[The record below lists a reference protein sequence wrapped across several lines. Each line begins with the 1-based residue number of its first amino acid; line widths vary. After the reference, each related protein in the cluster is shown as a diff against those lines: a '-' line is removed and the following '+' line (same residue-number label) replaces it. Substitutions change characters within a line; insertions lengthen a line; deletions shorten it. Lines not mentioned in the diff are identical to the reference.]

1 MKKHDSK
8 KNGYLFCAFA
18 ILLSV
23 MTLFTSCGAKTQN
36 GEKRKML
43 RFEETVINSEIGKE
57 TAVEKIDYKIVG
69 DKLLA
74 AYYGYS
80 LNANTVECKWGV
92 MDQDGR
98 CICEH
103 ALSGEQYICD
113 LAITDDGTVVIALLD
128 EDGKANINIRDLDNH
143 VLKQYSDEDNGSSFD
158 NLYCYNEGIL
168 AEGSGERFCFDYDL
182 NLLNRASVDDD
193 HIMYYLSKKGNL
205 YEKYRGD
212 EGGCKWAKFDIDTGK
227 GKNIAIDVDFEKYNL
242 CDGSMISD
250 FALYDGKGIYIFDE
264 NDNRLT
270 KIFDFM
276 DSYISNNY
284 DYGMYTIIS
293 KNEIMCCENT
303 VSGWDDSSTQK
314 IVSFRCAD
322 GNEERIIIK
331 VASLEANNELKNRA
345 VAFNKGNSE
354 YAIEILDYSQYKS
367 YEDQNGDINKL
378 NLDLASQKDIDILVL
393 NKSVSMNRF
402 AGGGFLEDL
411 TEYIESDNEISR
423 EDLFNCVIS
432 ATTFGDEI
440 LYIVPQFELETVIG
454 KKSIVGEMSGWNA
467 DEFVSFMNDHA
478 KMEMFYGISR
488 ARLFEKMLSLN
499 MGNYVDKVEKK
510 CNFESEDFIE
520 LLNLVKLLDKNAVD
534 AEYDSE
540 KEADAFRNNKAA
552 LCCTGLSGI
561 EYYKYYLRGIMGE
574 DITLIGYPTYDRDG
588 AGICCD
594 AAYAIVKNSR
604 EKEAAW
610 NFIREVLLPDYQNE
624 YVYNIPA
631 VRASFEKKIAEE
643 LEKESEEYYF
653 GNAIVVAEP
662 LNMQELNYYQN
673 YIDSLTKTLNYE
685 EEIISII
692 EEEAEAFFAENK
704 TAEEVA
710 KVIQSRVTIW
720 LNEK

>member
-1 MKKHDSK
+1 MKRHDSQ
-8 KNGYLFCAFA
+8 KNGYFFYAVA
-18 ILLSV
+18 ILLLV
-23 MTLFTSCGAKTQN
+23 MTLFASCGYKTKN
-36 GEKRKML
+36 GEKRKIL
-43 RFEETVINSEIGKE
+43 RFEEKVINSEIGKD

-80 LNANTVECKWGV
+80 LNASTVECKWG
-92 MDQDGR
+92 MLERDGR
-98 CICEH
+98 CVCEH
-103 ALSGEQYICD
+103 TLSGEQYICD
-113 LAITDDGTVVIALLD
+113 LEITDDGTVAIALLD
-128 EDGKANINIRDLDNH
+128 EDGKAKINIRDLDNH
-143 VLKQYSDEDNGSSFD
+143 VLKQYSDEDSSSSFD
-158 NLYCYNEGIL
+158 NLYCYKEGIL
-168 AEGSGERFCFDYDL
+168 ADGSGERFCFDYDL

-193 HIMYYLSKKGNL
+193 HIKYYVSEKGNL
-205 YEKYRGD
+205 YEEYRG
-212 EGGCKWAKFDIDTGK
+212 EGGSYEWAKFDIDTGK
-227 GKNIAIDVDFEKYNL
+227 GKNIASDVDFEKYYL
-242 CDGSMISD
+242 CNGSMISD
-250 FALYDGKGIYIFDE
+250 FALYDDKGIYIFDE
-264 NDNRLT
+264 NDSKLT

-284 DYGMYTIIS
+284 DYGMYTILS
-293 KNEIMCCENT
+293 KKEIMCCENS

-314 IVSFRCAD
+314 IVLLRCAD
-322 GNEERIIIK
+322 GSEERIIIN
-331 VASLEANNELKNRA
+331 VASLEASNELKNRA
-345 VAFNKGNSE
+345 VEFNKGNSE
-354 YAIEILDYSQYKS
+354 YAIEIVDYSQYKS
-367 YEDQNGDINKL
+367 YEDQNGDISKL
-378 NLDLASQKDIDILVL
+378 NLDLVSKKDIDILVL

-423 EDLFNCVIS
+423 EDLFDCVIS

-467 DEFVSFMNDHA
+467 NEFANFMNDHA
-478 KMEMFYGISR
+478 EMEMFYGISR
-488 ARLFEKMLSLN
+488 TRLFEKMLSLN
-499 MGNYVDKVEKK
+499 MGNYVDNIEKK

-520 LLNLVKLLDKNAVD
+520 LLNLAKLLDKNTVD

-540 KEADAFRNNKAA
+540 KEADAFRNDKVA

-574 DITLIGYPTYDRDG
+574 DITLIGYPTYDRVG

-594 AAYAIVKNSR
+594 TSYAIVKSSK
-604 EKEAAW
+604 EKDAAW
-610 NFIREVLLPDYQNE
+610 SFIREVLLPDYQNE

-631 VRASFEKKIAEE
+631 TRASFEKRVAEE
-643 LEKESEEYYF
+643 LEKEPEEYFF
-653 GNAIVVAEP
+653 GNVAVVAEP
-662 LNMQELNYYQN
+662 LSRQELNYYQN
-673 YIDSLTKTLNYE
+673 YIDSLTKTLNNE

-692 EEEAEAFFAENK
+692 EEEAGAFFAENK

-710 KVIQSRVTIW
+710 RVIQSRVTIW